1 MWPPPI
7 GKTTK
12 QEKEMNRNCKPGDL
26 AIVVDAY
33 NPANIGTIVRV
44 IRVHPNQGA
53 MCKEPE
59 DLLWFASAP
68 RPMSYDV
75 GGKIILRKKGPVPES
90 LLRPIRGGPLGADIA
105 SGINSLP
112 ARSIT

>member
-59 DLLWFASAP
+59 DLLWFAAAP

-75 GGKIILRKKGPVPES
+75 GGIGKPPGKGVRCS
-90 LLRPIRGGPLGADIA
+90 RGCWRRELFVVG
-105 SGINSLP
+105 
-112 ARSIT
+112 